1 MVNAVEDDESYVRRA
16 HSMFH
21 VCKRAIVDSW
31 VVTVN
36 EDPAEYQSSW
46 E

>member
-1 MVNAVEDDESYVRRA
+1 MVNAVENDESYVRSA
-16 HSMFH
+16 QPMFH

-36 EDPAEYQSSW
+36 EDPAENQSSW

>member
-1 MVNAVEDDESYVRRA
+1 MMNAVEDDESYVRSA

-31 VVTVN
+31 VVTID
-36 EDPAEYQSSW
+36 EDPAENQSSW